1 MSKIFQGNELSTSSM
16 RLICK
21 IKDMGFRKEVFDQI
35 ITIVYL
41 FSNTN
46 FSLVHY
52 VYKYVTK
59 G

>member
-16 RLICK
+16 RLICT

-41 FSNTN
+41 FTNTN
-46 FSLVHY
+46 FSLVHC

>member
-16 RLICK
+16 RLICR

-41 FSNTN
+41 FTNTN